1 MTKNEAEENPILTV
15 VVNDQAVLEYDRR
28 KPLAARQRLY
38 LDHMDRDMDNGV
50 PLEGRHQPAP
60 DLRTRAQFVATSLL
74 QALETGNDGVAAATC
89 SYLAV
94 RLPDLK
100 QVRAHS
106 NAGQLV
112 IDLVFDQAYVP
123 TQTVQ
128 FTRPGGKKGLH

>member
-15 VVNDQAVLEYDRR
+15 VINGEAVVEYDRR
-28 KPLAARQRLY
+28 KPLEARQRLY
-38 LDHMDRDMDNGV
+38 LDHMDRDMDSGV
-50 PLEGRHQPAP
+50 PLEGQYQAAP

-100 QVRAHS
+100 QVRAQS

-128 FTRPGGKKGLH
+128 FTRPGGKNGLH

>member
-15 VVNDQAVLEYDRR
+15 VINGEAVVEYDRR
-28 KPLAARQRLY
+28 KPLEARQRLY
-38 LDHMDRDMDNGV
+38 LDHMDRDMDSGV
-50 PLEGRHQPAP
+50 PLEGQHQAAP
-60 DLRTRAQFVATSLL
+60 DLRTRAQFVATSLM

-100 QVRAHS
+100 QVRAQS

-128 FTRPGGKKGLH
+128 FTRPGGKNGLH

>member
-38 LDHMDRDMDNGV
+38 LDHMDRDMDKGV
-50 PLEGRHQPAP
+50 PLEGRHQAAP

-74 QALETGNDGVAAATC
+74 QALESGNDGVAAATC

-100 QVRAHS
+100 QVRAQS

-112 IDLVFDQAYVP
+112 IDLVFDKAHVP
-123 TQTVQ
+123 AQTVQ
-128 FTRPGGKKGLH
+128 FTRPHGKDGLH